1 MRNEYNLIDIYCTRN
16 NNGNDQLLGFHD
28 DGLKSFPLLT
38 GLSVVSCGPLN
49 EREEAWPKSKRR
61 ISTDKHRFVL
71 TLSIHVTCHPH
82 TNAIE
87 AFTNLVQ
94 AISIL
99 PCDSVP

>member
-1 MRNEYNLIDIYCTRN
+1 MRNEYNLIDILLYTK
-16 NNGNDQLLGFHD
+16 LLGFHD
-28 DGLKSFPLLT
+28 NGPKFFPLLI
-38 GLSVVSCGPLN
+38 GLSVISCGPLN

-61 ISTDKHRFVL
+61 INTNKHRFVL

-87 AFTNLVQ
+87 TFTDLVLQ

>member
-1 MRNEYNLIDIYCTRN
+1 MSYFD
-16 NNGNDQLLGFHD
+16 NGNNQLLGFHD

-61 ISTDKHRFVL
+61 INTGL
-71 TLSIHVTCHPH
+71 LSIHVTSHPH

-87 AFTNLVQ
+87 TFTDLVLQ

>member
-1 MRNEYNLIDIYCTRN
+1 MSIIDIYCTQN
-16 NNGNDQLLGFHD
+16 NNGNNQLLGFHD

-49 EREEAWPKSKRR
+49 KREEAWPKSKRR
-61 ISTDKHRFVL
+61 INTGL
-71 TLSIHVTCHPH
+71 LSIHVTSHPH

-87 AFTNLVQ
+87 TFTNLVQ